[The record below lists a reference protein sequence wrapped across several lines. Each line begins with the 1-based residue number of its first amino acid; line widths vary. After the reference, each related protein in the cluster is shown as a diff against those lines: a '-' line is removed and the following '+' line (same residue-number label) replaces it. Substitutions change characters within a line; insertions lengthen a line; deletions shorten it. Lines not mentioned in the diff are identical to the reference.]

1 MLENRDAVITTLAL
15 TNPRLATLS
24 PDEWEEMEQACNMLK
39 PFEEV
44 TVEISGEGYV
54 TASKVILLARG
65 LQKLTADRQ
74 RAAAAGNLRDPV
86 RVLVDSISTQMA
98 HRFHKIESHV
108 LLSEAAALDPRFK
121 KKAFQ
126 QDEDADRAY
135 QRLCNAAARVTFPNQ
150 QAEGEEEGAAAQE
163 GSATQESAIWRDF
176 DEQVSG
182 LVTSTRNPTA
192 DSVLEV
198 RAFVEEPL
206 VPRSSNPLMWWQSR
220 GVVYPRL
227 CEVMKR
233 RL

>member
-1 MLENRDAVITTLAL
+1 M
-15 TNPRLATLS
+15 
-24 PDEWEEMEQACNMLK
+24 
-39 PFEEV
+39 
-44 TVEISGEGYV
+44 

-65 LQKLTADRQ
+65 LQKLTAKCQ
-74 RAAAAGNLRDPV
+74 RAASAGNLRDPV

-135 QRLCNAAARVTFPNQ
+135 QRLCNAASRVRFPNQ
-150 QAEGEEEGAAAQE
+150 QAEGEERAAAQE

-182 LVTSTRNPTA
+182 LVTSTRNPMA

-206 VPRSSNPLMWWQSR
+206 VPRSSNPLIWWQSR

-233 RL
+233 RLCIVATSVPSERIFSKTGQIISERRNRLSSSKVSQLVFLNANLQ